1 MGPFETLGDVGL
13 RIFLVTMSARK
24 RWIAVGTSARRFV
37 MRVLVRLVA
46 FKVCLNVNVGRLRR
60 RGNAGIEVFG
70 VITSVI
76 NCWHVGNIRAIKGVT
91 LESVGSVR
99 LRGEELAL
107 VGKKHM
113 KECLVMLL
121 CHCVG
126 LHVIRCF
133 LVASIGVQSDV
144 TAAHV
149 LELAELLSSSPA
161 GVEA

>member
-1 MGPFETLGDVGL
+1 MGQSRTRDGVGL
-13 RIFLVTMSARK
+13 RIFLVTMFARK
-24 RWIAVGTSARRFV
+24 RWIVGGTSAWKFATT
-37 MRVLVRLVA
+37 VLVPRVA
-46 FKVCLNVNVGRLRR
+46 FKVYLNVNVGRPWR
-60 RGNAGIEVFG
+60 RGNAGIGIFV
-70 VITSVI
+70 VIMNAIS
-76 NCWHVGNIRAIKGVT
+76 CWDVGNILAMKDVT

-107 VGKKHM
+107 VGRKHM

-121 CHCVG
+121 FHCVG
-126 LHVIRCF
+126 PLVIRCL